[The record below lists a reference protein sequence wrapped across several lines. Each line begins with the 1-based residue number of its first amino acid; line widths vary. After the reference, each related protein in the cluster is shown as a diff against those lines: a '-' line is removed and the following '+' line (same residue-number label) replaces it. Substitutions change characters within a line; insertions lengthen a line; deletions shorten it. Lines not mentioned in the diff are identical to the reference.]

1 MYELI
6 NNSNVKYSRYVV
18 KDSFALITHS
28 KTNEIRPF
36 GTEQKKYNEEQISVL
51 TELETKFSDIRYG
64 LLEYTEK
71 TKAAYMSLPSTT
83 KKSDA
88 SRAVKEGKHKGRKR
102 KLVRHTSLVIE
113 FLNRAIPSGLIDMY
127 FEDGSVDPTTGPLC
141 PLTLQDIDVSV
152 LHDFKP
158 KQRTVITN
166 FLCKNHNK
174 WIALDV
180 VHELKNMQN
189 ASDTDHADDTD

>member
-6 NNSNVKYSRYVV
+6 NNSNVKYSPILQHV
-18 KDSFALITHS
+18 LHWQLL
-28 KTNEIRPF
+28 NC
-36 GTEQKKYNEEQISVL
+36 YNEEQISVL

-141 PLTLQDIDVSV
+141 PLRRAVHSSHQFFGEVTNQ
-152 LHDFKP
+152 
-158 KQRTVITN
+158 ITN
-166 FLCKNHNK
+166 FESPIFLFQVIKMCCMIQLWLRVRNVYRN
-174 WIALDV
+174 WII
-180 VHELKNMQN
+180 
-189 ASDTDHADDTD
+189 

>member
-6 NNSNVKYSRYVV
+6 NNCKIQSYVTTCI
-18 KDSFALITHS
+18 ALTII
-28 KTNEIRPF
+28 KL
-36 GTEQKKYNEEQISVL
+36 L
-51 TELETKFSDIRYG
+51 T
-64 LLEYTEK
+64 
-71 TKAAYMSLPSTT
+71 AH
-83 KKSDA
+83 

-174 WIALDV
+174 WIAPRCRAWI
-180 VHELKNMQN
+180 EEYAKCKWYRPRWRYRLKKVYCESNICWTVIFSILLCLEKKSCFKDIKWKQGKQ
-189 ASDTDHADDTD
+189 

>member
-6 NNSNVKYSRYVV
+6 NNSNVKYSPILQHV
-18 KDSFALITHS
+18 LHWQLL
-28 KTNEIRPF
+28 NC
-36 GTEQKKYNEEQISVL
+36 YNEEQISVL

-102 KLVRHTSLVIE
+102 KLVWHTSLVIE